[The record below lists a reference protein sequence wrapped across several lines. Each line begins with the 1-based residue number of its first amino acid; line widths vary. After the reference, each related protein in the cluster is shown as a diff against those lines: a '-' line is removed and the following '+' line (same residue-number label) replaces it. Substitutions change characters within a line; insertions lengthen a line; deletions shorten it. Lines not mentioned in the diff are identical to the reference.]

1 METRNFFKDIPA
13 NLAQELVEVI
23 ASNTNVRI
31 ERIISSGHVTPEGQW
46 YDQAETEWVIL
57 LQGEADILFA
67 GESSPRYLK
76 SGDFLLIRPHH
87 RHRVVRTSNEPNAI
101 WLAVFY

>member
-1 METRNFFKDIPA
+1 METKSFFENVPA
-13 NLAQELVEVI
+13 YLPQELVEVI

-46 YDQAETEWVIL
+46 YDQTETEWVML
-57 LQGEADILFA
+57 LQGEANILFA
-67 GESSPRYLK
+67 GESSPRHLK
-76 SGDFLLIRPHH
+76 SGDFLLILPHI
-87 RHRVVRTSNEPNAI
+87 RHRVVSTSVEPKAI

>member
-1 METRNFFKDIPA
+1 METTNFFRDIPA

-23 ASNTNVRI
+23 ASSTNVRI

-76 SGDFLLIRPHH
+76 SGDFLLILPHH
-87 RHRVVRTSNEPNAI
+87 RHRVVRTSNVPNAI